1 VTDFADTLIDD
12 LRERAGT
19 AFDEFGREVLD
30 ALRES
35 VSVPVQYA
43 GSRVIRSAPGEP
55 PRRETGDYRAG
66 LGTELTF
73 LPAGVSTS
81 IFTDAP
87 LGPWLENGTSRG
99 LAARPHFAPIFD
111 RYAARAAE
119 TIGRRIFQTR
129 E

>member
-1 VTDFADTLIDD
+1 MTDFADTLIND
-12 LRERAGT
+12 LRQRAGP

-30 ALRES
+30 ALRTS
-35 VSVPVQYA
+35 VSVPVGYA
-43 GSRVIRSAPGEP
+43 GSRVIRSRPGEP

-66 LGTELTF
+66 LGTELTY

-81 IFTDAP
+81 IFTDDQ
-87 LGPWLENGTSRG
+87 LGPWLENGTSRME
-99 LAARPHFAPIFD
+99 ARPHFEPIFD

-119 TIGRRIFQTR
+119 AIGRRMFTTK